1 MRPKPHRQLHL
12 PGKAAVSYR
21 ASAALVIL
29 VLAAWA
35 GSAAELEARTDQ
47 NSATTAAAESA
58 KSWIGRE
65 EEFEEYLASAEVV
78 DLQPI
83 GIGVTNPW
91 RAELAPGGPIAR
103 FAWKPIRP
111 GSYDGH
117 YESYKSEIA
126 AYQLDRLLE
135 LGMVPVTVE
144 RQVKRDTGAACMW
157 VAPTQSFSELGGR
170 PTPPG
175 ARAAYWNSQLVRAKM
190 FDNLIGNDDP
200 NLGNWLVD
208 PVWNL
213 ILIDHS
219 RAFANDT
226 QMPHKLT
233 RVDRDLWERM
243 QRLDQETLTTALGQW
258 VSRPRIQKILKRR
271 DRMAKKIADL
281 VDARGEAAVLLR
293 YSEAEP

>member
-1 MRPKPHRQLHL
+1 M
-12 PGKAAVSYR
+12 SYR
-21 ASAALVIL
+21 ASAGLLIL
-29 VLAAWA
+29 VLLGWVE
-35 GSAAELEARTDQ
+35 ST
-47 NSATTAAAESA
+47 AAESA

-65 EEFEEYLASAEVV
+65 TEFEEYLEGAEVV

-83 GIGVTNPW
+83 GMGVTQPW

-126 AYQLDRLLE
+126 AYRLDRLLE

-144 RQVKRDTGAACMW
+144 RQVQRDTGAACMW
-157 VAPTQSFSELGGR
+157 VESTRSFSDLGG
-170 PTPPG
+170 PPKPPSDK
-175 ARAAYWNSQLVRAKM
+175 AAFWNIQLVRAKM
-190 FDNLIGNDDP
+190 FDNLIGNGDP

-208 PVWNL
+208 PAWNI

-219 RAFANDT
+219 RAFANDI

-233 RVDRDLWERM
+233 RVDRDLWESIG
-243 QRLDQETLTTALGQW
+243 RLDQETLTRVLGQW
-258 VSRPRIQKILKRR
+258 VSRSRIQKILKRR
-271 DRMAKKIADL
+271 DRMAKKIAGL
-281 VDARGEAAVLLR
+281 VAARGEVAVLVR
-293 YSEAEP
+293 YLEEEP

>member
-1 MRPKPHRQLHL
+1 MKDPMCNATRSDNHL
-12 PGKAAVSYR
+12 PGRAGVSCR
-21 ASAALVIL
+21 ASAGLLIL
-29 VLAAWA
+29 LLI
-35 GSAAELEARTDQ
+35 GSVESTAAEG
-47 NSATTAAAESA
+47 A

-65 EEFEEYLASAEVV
+65 TELEEYLESAKVV

-83 GIGVTNPW
+83 GMGVTEPW

-111 GSYDGH
+111 GSYNGH

-157 VAPTQSFSELGGR
+157 VESTQSFGDLGG
-170 PTPPG
+170 PPSPPSDK
-175 ARAAYWNSQLVRAKM
+175 AAFWNIQLVRAKM
-190 FDNLIGNDDP
+190 FDNLIGNKDP

-219 RAFANDT
+219 RSFANDT
-226 QMPHKLT
+226 QMRHKLS
-233 RVDRDLWERM
+233 RVDRDLWARM
-243 QRLDQETLTTALGQW
+243 QQLDQETLTTAVGQW

-271 DRMAKKIADL
+271 DRMAKNIAEL
-281 VDARGEAAVLLR
+281 VKAKGETAVLLR
-293 YSEAEP
+293 HLEEQP

>member
-1 MRPKPHRQLHL
+1 M
-12 PGKAAVSYR
+12 SYR
-21 ASAALVIL
+21 ASAAAAIL
-29 VLAAWA
+29 VLVAWV
-35 GSAAELEARTDQ
+35 G
-47 NSATTAAAESA
+47 TAAAQGA

-65 EEFEEYLASAEVV
+65 TEFEEYLESAEVV

-83 GIGVTNPW
+83 GMGVTQPW
-91 RAELAPGGPIAR
+91 RAELAPGGPITR

-144 RQVKRDTGAACMW
+144 RKVKRDTGAACMW
-157 VAPTQSFSELGGR
+157 VESTQSFSDLGGP
-170 PTPPG
+170 PTPPSDK
-175 ARAAYWNSQLVRAKM
+175 AAFWNIQLVRAKM
-190 FDNLIGNDDP
+190 FDNLIGNGDP

-213 ILIDHS
+213 IIIDHS
-219 RAFANDT
+219 RSFANDT

-233 RVDRDLWERM
+233 RVDGDLWARM

-271 DRMAKKIADL
+271 DRMAKKIAEL
-281 VDARGEAAVLLR
+281 VEARGETAMLLR
-293 YSEAEP
+293 YLEEEP